1 MRPPVGLTLLLCALA
16 LAISGCRK
24 LDLFH
29 RAESPRALSAD
40 PRVGLPAPE
49 IDGETFDGT
58 RMKLSDYRG
67 KVVVLV
73 FWFSRCGP
81 CKAMIPHERHLV
93 ERHRGKPFA
102 LLAVNNDENTDDA
115 RELIVSKKMI
125 WPVWKTTGYF
135 DPINKAWGVSS
146 WPAVFVIDAKGVI
159 RHALVRGPEL
169 DAAVDA
175 LLAET
180 TKDASAKRR

>member
-1 MRPPVGLTLLLCALA
+1 
-16 LAISGCRK
+16 
-24 LDLFH
+24 
-29 RAESPRALSAD
+29 
-40 PRVGLPAPE
+40 
-49 IDGETFDGT
+49 
-58 RMKLSDYRG
+58 MKLSDYQG

-81 CKAMIPHERHLV
+81 CKAMIPHERELA

-102 LLAVNNDENTDDA
+102 LLAVNNDENADDA
-115 RELIVSKKMI
+115 RELIVSKKMT

-135 DPINKAWGVSS
+135 DPIAKSWGVSS
-146 WPAVFVIDAKGVI
+146 WPAIFVIDASGVV
-159 RHALVRGPEL
+159 RHVGVRGAEL